1 MVKKYLPHLP
11 PIVNKIM
18 HQSPKQDIEGI
29 YHIATKLPH
38 LVKNIPNTIKNI
50 KRDLN
55 KSVHKTE
62 RNFKKSVQKTK
73 QDLKRADQT
82 TKNVLTTIKNK
93 VTNPEFDAAL
103 LSYTSLAF
111 AVLAVACVFIPGA
124 EEFAPLLF
132 MAADATQVAGG
143 SIDMSIAVKQHNKL
157 GIGEAA
163 LEVGLGLFDLGA
175 IGYAMKGASE
185 GVSVGLEAAAET
197 DRSTMLERDGAQ
209 MSKEEASH
217 FSNHLKKEAFSKTL
231 IRISTRM
238 VIAGSIA
245 MTGISVVNQIQ
256 NKKFSSTST
265 GTGAIGVVSAIAAT
279 VESIHM
285 G

>member
-73 QDLKRADQT
+73 QDLKRAEKTGQ
-82 TKNVLTTIKNK
+82 NVLKTIKNK

-231 IRISTRM
+231 IRISTRTE
-238 VIAGSIA
+238 IAGSIA

-265 GTGAIGVVSAIAAT
+265 ATGAIGVVSAIAAT